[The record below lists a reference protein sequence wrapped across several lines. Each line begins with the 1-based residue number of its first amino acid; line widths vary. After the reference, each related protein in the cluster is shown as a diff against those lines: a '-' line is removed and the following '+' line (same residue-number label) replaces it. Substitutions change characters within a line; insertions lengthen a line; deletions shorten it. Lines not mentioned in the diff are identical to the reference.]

1 MSLDKKE
8 NREEKFLFSKVK
20 RNQSNRCRIY
30 KAESCRSVLAF
41 ALD

>member
-8 NREEKFLFSKVK
+8 NREEKFILFSKVK

-30 KAESCRSVLAF
+30 KAESCRIAIVGF
-41 ALD
+41 